1 MKIPFT
7 NLVIGTTNE
16 TRSSSNNAF
25 LSGAWQSSKVNSGVS
40 VTKENSLSIAGVYS
54 AVKVITDSISSL
66 PIHVMKESGNT
77 KLKDTSH
84 PVYPLLSR
92 EPNSLMTSF
101 VWRQIIVPHIL
112 LWGNAYCIIE
122 FAKGSYR
129 PLSIL
134 PVHPSKVEV
143 EIIDG
148 VLMYTF
154 KLESKTFTLDQSNV
168 LHFRGMG
175 NDVMGKS
182 VIDVAAENLGL
193 GKASEQFGSKFFGN
207 GASMTGVLST
217 DSSLSD
223 KAFTNLRTS
232 FNDLHSGIANANKP
246 LILEEGLKYT
256 STSIPP
262 DSAQFLETRRFSIE
276 DIARWFSIPPDKI
289 GDLSRATFS
298 NLEQQNL
305 NYVTNTLLPLT
316 INIEEELNRK
326 MLRDNEKNTTY
337 FKLNLDGLLRGDI
350 STRVDSY
357 AKLIQNGVMTPN
369 EARTKEGMNPLEGLD
384 NTWMQINTAPVVDG
398 TNQNNESNEES

>member
-1 MKIPFT
+1 MRIPFT

-16 TRSSSNNAF
+16 SRSSTNNNF
-25 LSGAWQSSKVNSGVS
+25 LTGTWQSSRVSSGVS
-40 VTKENSLSIAGVYS
+40 VTKENAENISGVYS

-66 PIHVMKESGNT
+66 PIHII
-77 KLKDTSH
+77 KDNGTSKVKDKAH

-101 VWRQIIVPHIL
+101 VWRQILVPHIL

-143 EIIDG
+143 EIVDG

-168 LHFRGMG
+168 LHFRGLG
-175 NDVMGKS
+175 NEVMGKS
-182 VIDVAAENLGL
+182 VIDVAADNLGL

-217 DSSLSD
+217 DASLSD
-223 KAFTNLRTS
+223 KAFNNLRTS

-256 STSIPP
+256 QTSIPP
-262 DSAQFLETRRFSIE
+262 DAAQFLETRRFAIE
-276 DIARWFSIPPDKI
+276 DIARWFNIPPDKI

-326 MLRDNEKNTTY
+326 MLRDNEKNSTY

-369 EARTKEGMNPLEGLD
+369 EARTLEGMNPLEGLD
-384 NTWMQINTAPVVDG
+384 TTWFQLNTAPVING
-398 TNQNNESNEES
+398 TNQPQEDENE